1 MIHIPIDNAKVYI
14 SISAMLLCLK
24 RCNYNNTIHNLSVIR
39 MSAWLADVPVEQD
52 QIDEFLEGTQDPAA
66 VDEKVSS

>member
-1 MIHIPIDNAKVYI
+1 
-14 SISAMLLCLK
+14 MLLCLK